1 MSILTIFLGIFLT
14 YPGIIPIL
22 YPSFYAK
29 RAGLNIND
37 LLQNYKGATVIKDV
51 LSGAYQASLV
61 TLLNYFAL
69 ETGSPIST
77 FIVTM
82 IAAAILIKHVQFS
95 T

>member
-22 YPSFYAK
+22 YPTFYAK
-29 RAGLNIND
+29 KAGVNIND

-61 TLLNYFAL
+61 TMLNYFAL
-69 ETGSPIST
+69 ETGSTMSS
-77 FIVTM
+77 FIVSLF
-82 IAAAILIKHVQFS
+82 AAMVLFKHIQYA
-95 T
+95 